1 MNDLVFR
8 GKKDSEEEEKKK
20 RRAFESNTF
29 FESVYR
35 YSVLRLYLH
44 LNHANSVLHSLLQD
58 LIKLEKDEIVVLG
71 EKWKC
76 IGRK

>member
-8 GKKDSEEEEKKK
+8 GKKDSEEEEKSVWEQH
-20 RRAFESNTF
+20 FL
-29 FESVYR
+29 ESVYR

-58 LIKLEKDEIVVLG
+58 LIKLEKDEIVDLG

>member
-29 FESVYR
+29 LNRSIGIR
-35 YSVLRLYLH
+35 YSVYTFT
-44 LNHANSVLHSLLQD
+44 
-58 LIKLEKDEIVVLG
+58 
-71 EKWKC
+71 
-76 IGRK
+76 